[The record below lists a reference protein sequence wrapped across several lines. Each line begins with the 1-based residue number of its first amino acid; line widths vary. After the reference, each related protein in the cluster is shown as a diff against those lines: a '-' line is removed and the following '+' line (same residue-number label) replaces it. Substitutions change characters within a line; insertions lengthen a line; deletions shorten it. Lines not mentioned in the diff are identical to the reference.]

1 MTAISPKQ
9 VSWALVA
16 LMLAVGV
23 QSALVHESA
32 VFGYLHD
39 DSLYLVTANS
49 IAAGDGFWL
58 PSMPQPTPATKYPP
72 LFAALLSLAWIG
84 DLDYPENL
92 WIAHSL
98 VVLFGI
104 AFVPLCYVAIRD
116 FGAGRGWAFAITAIA
131 AFHPVMTGMRRI
143 LASEML
149 FFTLVYAAIICC
161 ERSAE
166 YVSKSSKGRLL
177 WLAGCVFC
185 LGATLTRTMGITAAI
200 GIAIY
205 FMIRGRWLR
214 AGGVMLA
221 SLLGILAPLYL
232 AADAPQL
239 DLGSAPAGYVQ
250 TLTYY
255 QSYIKFWVLSLPEP
269 SLWPSYLIRNAF
281 SFFIEPAALVLP
293 TPMSVPWMRMVA
305 VGLNA
310 AGSLMIFVEIARRA
324 FAGEARSLHFAL
336 PFCGGILVLW
346 NYPQMGRFELLFLP
360 LFLWSGKL
368 VVDRWKVTLAAA
380 TSGPGFNAEK
390 LLGYCYLGVAASWF
404 ALSCY
409 TYLWQAPQA
418 DRAGR
423 VSRAAAVTERRQA
436 YDWIKANTNADD
448 AIIAYEDAV
457 LYLETDRKSM
467 RPINLTTRCGYF
479 PDDGFIET
487 ELARISDTARYVE
500 AKYWLQTDF
509 DYIAENA
516 ATSGHLRAATDLAL
530 SEHVEVFRS
539 SNSRAKIFELNWD

>member
-1 MTAISPKQ
+1 MTAMSPKQ
-9 VSWALVA
+9 VTWLLIA

-23 QSALVHESA
+23 QSALVYESA

-39 DSLYLVTANS
+39 DSLYLVTAKS

-72 LFAALLSLAWIG
+72 LFSTLLSLAWIG

-116 FGAGRGWAFAITAIA
+116 FGAGRGWAFAITAIT
-131 AFHPVMTGMRRI
+131 AFHPVMTGMRRT

-149 FFTLVYAAIICC
+149 FFTLAYAAIICC

-166 YVSKSSKGRLL
+166 YVSKSSKGRVL
-177 WLAGCVFC
+177 WLAGSVFC
-185 LGATLTRTMGITAAI
+185 LAATLTRTMGIAAAI
-200 GIAIY
+200 GIAVY
-205 FMIRGRWLR
+205 FIIRGRWLR

-221 SLLGILAPLYL
+221 GLLGVLGPIYL
-232 AADAPQL
+232 AAQAPQL
-239 DLGSAPAGYVQ
+239 DFGSAPAGYVQ

-255 QSYIKFWVLSLPEP
+255 QSYIKFWLLSLPAP
-269 SLWPSYLIRNAF
+269 SLWPSYLILNAF
-281 SFFIEPAALVLP
+281 SFFKEPAALAFPL
-293 TPMSVPWMRMVA
+293 PMSGPWLKMVTL
-305 VGLNA
+305 GLNA
-310 AGSLMIFVEIARRA
+310 AGSLLIFVEIARRA

-336 PFCGGILVLW
+336 PVCGGILVLW
-346 NYPQMGRFELLFLP
+346 NYPQMARFELLFLP

-380 TSGPGFNAEK
+380 
-390 LLGYCYLGVAASWF
+390 WF

-409 TYLWQAPQA
+409 TYRWESPQS

-423 VSRAAAVTERRQA
+423 ASRVAAVTERRQA
-436 YDWIKANTNADD
+436 YDWIKANTDSD
-448 AIIAYEDAV
+448 EVIIAYEDAV
-457 LYLETDRKSM
+457 LYLETARKSM

-479 PDDGFIET
+479 PNNGFIET

-500 AKYWLQTDF
+500 AEYWLQTDF
-509 DYIAENA
+509 DYSAENA
-516 ATSGHLRAATDLAL
+516 ATSGQLRTATDRAL

-539 SNSRAKIFELNWD
+539 SSGGAKIFALKWD